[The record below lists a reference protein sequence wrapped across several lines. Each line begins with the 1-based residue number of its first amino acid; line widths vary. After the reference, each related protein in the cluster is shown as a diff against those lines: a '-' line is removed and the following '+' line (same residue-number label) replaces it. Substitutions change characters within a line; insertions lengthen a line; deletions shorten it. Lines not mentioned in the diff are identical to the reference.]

1 MANWTFNA
9 SDYTARNF
17 ELIPEGDHRV
27 RILDVTEKVYSTGNE
42 GFQITLEVAGHNS
55 RIWYNLILDRME
67 PQKTNQRIG
76 MFFDSFGITNFDLNR
91 YETWIGLAGAVRVKH
106 NSYGGKLTA
115 NVLFCLSRS
124 QQDRLPKWE
133 SVPSASHEKDYFSE
147 PPNTQRPEPRKLIL
161 DGFNF

>member
-1 MANWTFNA
+1 
-9 SDYTARNF
+9 
-17 ELIPEGDHRV
+17 
-27 RILDVTEKVYSTGNE
+27 
-42 GFQITLEVAGHNS
+42 
-55 RIWYNLILDRME
+55 
-67 PQKTNQRIG
+67 

-133 SVPSASHEKDYFSE
+133 KVAPAPQERDYFSE
-147 PPNTQRPEPRKLIL
+147 PANTQRSEVPKRSF
-161 DGFNF
+161 DGFVF

>member
-1 MANWTFNA
+1 
-9 SDYTARNF
+9 
-17 ELIPEGDHRV
+17 
-27 RILDVTEKVYSTGNE
+27 
-42 GFQITLEVAGHNS
+42 
-55 RIWYNLILDRME
+55 
-67 PQKTNQRIG
+67 

-133 SVPSASHEKDYFSE
+133 FISTAYQSTDYFTESAAPKPVASVPYREF
-147 PPNTQRPEPRKLIL
+147 
-161 DGFNF
+161 DGFKF